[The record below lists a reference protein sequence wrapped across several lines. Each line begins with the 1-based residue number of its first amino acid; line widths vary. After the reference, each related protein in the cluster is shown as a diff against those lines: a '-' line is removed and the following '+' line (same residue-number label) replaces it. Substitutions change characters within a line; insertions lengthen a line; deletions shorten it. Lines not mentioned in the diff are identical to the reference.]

1 MNFEEHA
8 AKPLLA
14 AAGIATPRGIVAT
27 TPDEAATAAAE
38 IGACVV
44 KAQVP
49 TGKRGKAGGIKTAA
63 TPQAARDAA
72 AAILGMTIGEHTV
85 GRVLVEEAADI
96 ASESYAAVMNDPA
109 SKGPLLLY
117 AAEGGMDIEEL
128 SEARPDAL
136 LRMEIDIRHGLD
148 GAALRTALAGRAP
161 AGREDEIADILERLY
176 AAYTAHDAELLE
188 INPLATLSDGRL
200 VALDAKFTMDDS
212 GAARHEELAAKAAP
226 EKLTALE
233 ARGRKHGLKYIEL
246 DGDVGVLANG
256 AGLTMTTMDS
266 VRHFGGSPANF
277 LEIGGEAYRLGRQ
290 ALGLVLDNP
299 RVKSLVVNFCGA
311 FARTDVMTQGIV
323 EAWEALEPDI
333 PVFFSIHGT
342 GDAEAIALLKNRL
355 GMEPF
360 DHMDDAVKAAVEAAA
375 AKAAGHNKGAER

>member
-1 MNFEEHA
+1 MNFEEYA
-8 AKPLLA
+8 AKPLLT
-14 AAGIATPRGIVAT
+14 AAGIATPKGIIAT
-27 TPDEAATAAAE
+27 TPDEAEAAAVE

-49 TGKRGKAGGIKTAA
+49 TGKRGKAGGIRPAA
-63 TPQAARDAA
+63 TPEAARNAA

-85 GRVLVEEAADI
+85 ERVLVEAAADI

-117 AAEGGMDIEEL
+117 AAAGGMDIEAL
-128 SEARPDAL
+128 SEARPEAL
-136 LRMEIDIRHGLD
+136 LRLEIDIRHGPD
-148 GAALRTALAGRAP
+148 RGALRAGLAGRAP
-161 AGREDEIADILERLY
+161 AGREDEIAEILMKLY
-176 AAYTAHDAELLE
+176 AAYAEHDAELLE
-188 INPLATLSDGRL
+188 INPLATLADGRL
-200 VALDAKFTMDDS
+200 AALDCKFTMDDS
-212 GAARHEELAAKAAP
+212 GAARQAELAEQAAP
-226 EKLTALE
+226 EILTALE
-233 ARGRKHGLKYIEL
+233 ARGRQAGLKYIEL

-277 LEIGGEAYRLGRQ
+277 LEIGGEAYRLGRE

-299 RVKSLVVNFCGA
+299 RVRSLVVNFCGA

-323 EAWEALEPDI
+323 EAWEALRPDI

-342 GDAEAIALLKNRL
+342 GDAEAIALLRDRL
-355 GMEPF
+355 GMDPF
-360 DHMDDAVKAAVEAAA
+360 ERMDDAVKASVDA
-375 AKAAGHNKGAER
+375 AKEAGR